1 LLLYNKGEDLTVIK
15 SNHQSSPM
23 VDTFTLHSLVR
34 YSYQECSLEE
44 RILLEEIAEVDKCL
58 KEEMNFL
65 KKAKSF
71 LPDVLFYPKSGTI
84 DRIKDYSQRA
94 R

>member
-1 LLLYNKGEDLTVIK
+1 MRETVIK
-15 SNHQSSPM
+15 SNHQLSPM

-34 YSYQECSLEE
+34 YSYHECSLEE
-44 RILLEEIAEVDKCL
+44 TILLEELAEVDRGL

-71 LPDVLFYPKSGTI
+71 LPDVLFYPKSVTI
-84 DRIKDYSQRA
+84 DRIRDYSQRA
-94 R
+94 K